1 MTSRVLAPASFAL
14 GAYAERK
21 GYVEAALETA
31 RSLDPNLRRGL
42 DALFG
47 ARVAVES
54 AEEVVQSVVDVG
66 ASAGAVVASGARDWF
81 GGLAGR
87 ARDASVGALGGG
99 RAVVKTDGGLKGTS
113 VMSARGVFLVGA
125 LTGFVVVYAY
135 GPERCMAAAR
145 RAARRVKEACDDTL
159 ERMMVVL
166 ERAFSVETRMA
177 IEGALVNAGRAIEPV
192 LKSSQENLLALLE
205 QSKGAT
211 SEVAGKISKV
221 AVDVREKYLVV
232 AIDAVSTRA
241 KESYVVVLDAAGLAK
256 TRMAPFVESARRRAR
271 EFVAGVVDVI
281 KASLKSQ

>member
-21 GYVEAALETA
+21 GYVEAALESA

-47 ARVAVES
+47 AREAVES
-54 AEEVVQSVVDVG
+54 AEEVVQSVVDAG

-99 RAVVKTDGGLKGTS
+99 RTVVKTDGGVRGTS
-113 VMSARGVFLVGA
+113 LMSARGVFLVGA

-135 GPERCMAAAR
+135 GPERCAAAAR
-145 RAARRVKEACDDTL
+145 RAARRVKEAYGETL
-159 ERMMVVL
+159 ERVRAVL

-177 IEGALVNAGRAIEPV
+177 IEGAFMNAGRVIEPV
-192 LKSSQENLLALLE
+192 LKSSQENLFALLE

-211 SEVAGKISKV
+211 SEVAGKLSKV
-221 AVDVREKYLVV
+221 AVDVREKYLVT
-232 AIDAVSTRA
+232 AVDVVSSRA
-241 KESYVVVLDAAGLAK
+241 KESYVVVLDAASRAK
-256 TRMAPFVESARRRAR
+256 TRVVPLVESAGRRAR
-271 EFVAGVVDVI
+271 EFVAGVVDAL